1 MNQIKF
7 PLNFSSRIQISSYL
21 YEIII
26 VKITFKVSLLTI
38 PLQKSSYKHPRVNKF
53 NLKTQNSSKTHYWLK
68 SF

>member
-7 PLNFSSRIQISSYL
+7 PLNFSSRIQIYSYL

-38 PLQKSSYKHPRVNKF
+38 SLQKSSYKHPS
-53 NLKTQNSSKTHYWLK
+53 Q
-68 SF
+68 

>member
-7 PLNFSSRIQISSYL
+7 PLNFSSRIQIYSHL

-38 PLQKSSYKHPRVNKF
+38 PLQISSYKHPRVNKF
-53 NLKTQNSSKTHYWLK
+53 NLKTQNS
-68 SF
+68 